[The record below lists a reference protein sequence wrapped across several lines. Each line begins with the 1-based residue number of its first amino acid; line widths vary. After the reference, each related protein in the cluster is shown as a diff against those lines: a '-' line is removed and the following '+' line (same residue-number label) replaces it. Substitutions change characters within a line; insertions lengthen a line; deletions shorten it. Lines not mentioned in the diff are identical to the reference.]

1 MISRSIIAP
10 TLMALCLMGMSAYVS
25 ATDLDDNIGLD
36 EPLTDRLE
44 PFVNIQ
50 FITTKAVVKAKAR
63 AKRGQKDLGI
73 DNAGIGNI
81 NIGPGAKLK
90 GVTIVNISKVK
101 NGTVISK

>member
-1 MISRSIIAP
+1 MTTGSKILP
-10 TLMALCLMGMSAYVS
+10 PLLALCLLATSVQVG

-36 EPLTDRLE
+36 DPISDRLE

-50 FITTKAVVKAKAR
+50 FITTRAIVKAKAR
-63 AKRGQKDLGI
+63 AKRGQNDVGI

-90 GVTIVNISKVK
+90 GVTIVNVSKTK